1 MYARSPLVTTL
12 ASYDNVTNT
21 QIKTLLTQ
29 GPLGAV
35 IYANNLF
42 QGYKSGVFS
51 GCPASYQV
59 SYNLINHAVIIVG
72 YTSNGDYIIKN
83 SWGTG
88 WGDGGFAIIDH
99 TRDCALTAQ
108 VHQYTSVAPSG
119 TGLIYTNQVDVG
131 TVTFSSNY

>member
-1 MYARSPLVTTL
+1 MYARSPLATTL
-12 ASYDNVTNT
+12 ASYESVTNT

-35 IYANNLF
+35 MYANSLF

-51 GCPASYQV
+51 GCPTSSAV
-59 SYNLINHAVIIVG
+59 SSNLINHAVIIVG

-88 WGDGGFAIIDH
+88 WGDGGFAIIDK
-99 TRDCALTAQ
+99 TRDCALSAQ
-108 VHQYTSVAPSG
+108 VYQYTSPAPSG

-131 TVTFSSNY
+131 TVSPNY